1 MKLALVTGASKGFG
15 KSLALELAKHDYYV
29 VGAARSEDKLISL
42 AEETKSSYITFD
54 GYDINSITN
63 LANKVINLSKDYDSI
78 DVIAAADQHE
88 DVSIV
93 ENGKKRFTTEGDFS
107 EEYKEKAYLLAVEG
121 PLALYNAFKK
131 SNLPFNFFYISSQA
145 AGRFKN
151 DLDFWK
157 MGNSIYGPNKAKA
170 EELFSQYKNVS
181 SLRYPF
187 LDTEMADKMYEQLKY
202 LDPVVHQ
209 DFDLSKPLRPK
220 EEIFLP
226 LEPVSLDTVSFVLG
240 NKESFD
246 KVSGN
251 TYSYVKTV
259 EDFK

>member
-1 MKLALVTGASKGFG
+1 MKLALVTGASRGFG
-15 KSLALELAKHDYYV
+15 RSLALELAKRDYHI
-29 VGAARSEDKLISL
+29 VGAARSEDKLIEL
-42 AEETKSSYITFD
+42 AKETKGSYITFD
-54 GYDINSITN
+54 GSNVASIND
-63 LANKVINLSKDYDSI
+63 LANKVMGMSKDYDSV

-88 DVSIV
+88 DVSIT

-107 EEYKEKAYLLAVEG
+107 EDYKEKAYLLAVEG

-131 SNLPFNFFYISSQA
+131 GNLPFNFFYISSQA

-170 EELFSQYKNVS
+170 EELLSQYENAF

-187 LDTEMADKMYEQLKY
+187 LDTEMADKMYKQLAN

-226 LEPVSLDTVSFVLG
+226 LEPVSINTVNFIQN
-240 NKESFD
+240 NKEAFE
-246 KVSGN
+246 KVSN
-251 TYSYVKTV
+251 NVYSYK
-259 EDFK
+259 